1 MVTEAP
7 LPSGTTR
14 RRVGL
19 HLQKPWFAWGARPTV
34 SVDGVGQPAQW
45 GAGTWV
51 LPDEGS
57 VEFAVFCI
65 NRSWRFGAASVRV
78 DAASAAGAVL
88 EYRAGALPFGAGSLV
103 LRSS

>member
-1 MVTEAP
+1 VVTEAP

-14 RRVGL
+14 RRVELRL
-19 HLQKPWFAWGARPTV
+19 HRPWFAWGARPTV

-45 GAGTWV
+45 GSGTWV

-65 NRSWRFGAASVRV
+65 NRRWRFGAASVRV
-78 DAASAAGAVL
+78 DAARAAGAVI
-88 EYRAGALPFGAGSLV
+88 EYRAGALPVGAGSLV
-103 LRSS
+103 VTSS